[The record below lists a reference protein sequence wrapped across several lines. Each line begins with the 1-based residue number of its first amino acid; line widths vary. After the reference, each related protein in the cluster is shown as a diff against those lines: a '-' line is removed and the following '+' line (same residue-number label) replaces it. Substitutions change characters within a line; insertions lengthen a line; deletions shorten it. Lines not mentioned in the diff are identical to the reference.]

1 MGMEKRVKK
10 ILIEVGKGGAQIGV
24 AFLVLGAVWWVSYQA
39 AGNDLLVPPL
49 SVCLKRAVALLGE
62 SWFWA
67 AFSSTFLR
75 VVIAFV
81 LGFVFGVVFAV
92 AAYLLPWFRRFFAPI
107 ASMLRSLPVLAVLLI
122 LLAMGAENAPVAV
135 AFLSLFPMLYTST
148 LTALCGVDRQLTE
161 MSKVYNVPIFK
172 RILSLYLP
180 QISPYLIREGGAALS
195 FSLKLVV
202 SAEVIAYT
210 YESLGGLMQ
219 EARASYE
226 MPDLFAL
233 VILIFAFALL
243 LEGITALIAMAVER
257 RVK

>member
-1 MGMEKRVKK
+1 MEKRVKK
-10 ILIEVGKGGAQIGV
+10 ILMEAGKGGAQIAV
-24 AFLVLGAVWWVSYQA
+24 AFLALAAVWWVSYQA

-122 LLAMGAENAPVAV
+122 LLVAMGAENAPVAV

-180 QISPYLIREGGAALS
+180 QVSPYLIREGGAALS

-210 YESLGGLMQ
+210 YESFGGLMQ
-219 EARASYE
+219 EARASHE